1 MKAREVFSPPWEGTG
16 DLQDTLTALS
26 KHAREDSGSRDS
38 TGLSGRRVTHVKGRS
53 DHLPCRAEQRLR
65 QACSLLPASELAL

>member
-1 MKAREVFSPPWEGTG
+1 MKAREVFFPPWEGTG

-38 TGLSGRRVTHVKGRS
+38 TGLSGR
-53 DHLPCRAEQRLR
+53 
-65 QACSLLPASELAL
+65 